1 MPPDPPRSLSQS
13 VPPHLHAPFL
23 LAAPVPQGTLAPC
36 LAGGHCFIH
45 VPGWLEAMMSF
56 LTVEVPLLSPKP
68 LRGPASVS
76 EPHWA
81 AFGEGLGLQ
90 NVSGR
95 SHMRRGSAGGQGAE
109 SQVKGEGPWL
119 WCQQSLCLR
128 QPRTLAQE
136 SSSSL
141 LAGGARPAVCS
152 LGPDFPLWLGTPS
165 LSCPCRGAVIS
176 STPPK
181 CK

>member
-1 MPPDPPRSLSQS
+1 M
-13 VPPHLHAPFL
+13 PPHLHAPFL

-109 SQVKGEGPWL
+109 SQVKGKGHGFGASRVCVSDNPAPWHRNPPP
-119 WCQQSLCLR
+119 LC
-128 QPRTLAQE
+128 
-136 SSSSL
+136 
-141 LAGGARPAVCS
+141 
-152 LGPDFPLWLGTPS
+152 WLGERGPPSAPWAPTS
-165 LSCPCRGAVIS
+165 LSGWA
-176 STPPK
+176 PPAFPAPVEELSFPQPPQK